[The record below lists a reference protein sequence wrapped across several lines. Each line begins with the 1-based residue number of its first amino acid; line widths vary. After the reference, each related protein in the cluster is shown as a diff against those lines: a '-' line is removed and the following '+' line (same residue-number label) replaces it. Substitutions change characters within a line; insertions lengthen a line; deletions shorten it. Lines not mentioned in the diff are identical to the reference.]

1 MKSVIVQRDIL
12 LNLVRRNF
20 VLQYKGSTLGVLWSL
35 LLPLAQTLV
44 MVFLFQRV
52 VPLGI
57 EAYPA
62 FLITGLLPW
71 NWFSSSI
78 SSAGNIFILNRDLAR
93 RPNFSSSLLI
103 VVNAITHLLTFL
115 ISFPILFGV
124 LAYYGL
130 GLHWSWL
137 FLPLL
142 ILIQGMLIIGLSLII
157 AIWNV
162 FFRDVAHL
170 VSVALMLLFYAT
182 PVFYRL
188 KAVSERYQFLFSWN
202 PMAVLIQSYRAV
214 LLQGTKPEIGPL
226 LYAFS
231 ASAALC
237 GLGLGLYYRQMPE
250 VIDLI

>member
-1 MKSVIVQRDIL
+1 MKSIVLQRDLL

-62 FLITGLLPW
+62 FLLTGLLPW
-71 NWFSSSI
+71 NWFSGAI
-78 SSAGNIFILNRDLAR
+78 SSAGSIFLSNRDLAR
-93 RPNFSSSLLI
+93 RPSFSSALLI
-103 VVNAITHLLTFL
+103 VVNTITHLLTFL
-115 ISFPILFGV
+115 ISLPILCGV
-124 LAYYGL
+124 LALYGL

-142 ILIQGMLIIGLSLII
+142 ILIQGLLIIGLSMII

-188 KAVSERYQFLFSWN
+188 KAVAERYQFLFSWN

-214 LLQGTKPEIGPL
+214 LFQGTKPEIGPL
-226 LYAFS
+226 LYAL
-231 ASAALC
+231 AVSAALC
-237 GLGLGLYYRQMPE
+237 GIGFGLYHRQMPT
-250 VIDLI
+250 VVDLI